1 MRSLIVSAL
10 TLSVILVFMVAA
22 VAAHQLPRGV
32 LLEART
38 ALAEGRV
45 DAALVE
51 LESLVE
57 RFPDSPWV
65 ALWYGHAWRA
75 KGDRRAAIDQYLR
88 GLKLQLDNPDLL
100 IAVGDLQRDAGDL
113 VRATDYYTRAVA
125 AAPSLA
131 LSLIHI

>member
-10 TLSVILVFMVAA
+10 TLSVISVFMAEA

-57 RFPDSPWV
+57 RSRILPGWLFGTDTLGGQKV
-65 ALWYGHAWRA
+65 TR
-75 KGDRRAAIDQYLR
+75 
-88 GLKLQLDNPDLL
+88 LL
-100 IAVGDLQRDAGDL
+100 LLTNTCVG
-113 VRATDYYTRAVA
+113 
-125 AAPSLA
+125 
-131 LSLIHI
+131 